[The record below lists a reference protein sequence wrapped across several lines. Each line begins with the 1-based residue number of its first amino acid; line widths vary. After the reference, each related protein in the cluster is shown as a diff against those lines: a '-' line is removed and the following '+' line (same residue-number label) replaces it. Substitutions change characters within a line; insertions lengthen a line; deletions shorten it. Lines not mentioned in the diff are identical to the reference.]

1 MKLTFKTLQQ
11 KQFQIDAEPGDTV
24 ADLKRKV
31 EESQGHA
38 IASQKLIYS
47 GKILADDKTVESLNI
62 KEKDFL
68 VVMVSKPKATPA
80 ASSSSAAAPAPV
92 PSAPTPAPAPAPAAA
107 PAPSEDVAMAP
118 AEQQAAPAASAP
130 AEAAPAPPAFGDT
143 SSFVTGGAL
152 ETSIQNMVE
161 MGFERAQVMRA
172 LKASF
177 NNPDRAV
184 EYLFNGIPAHL
195 ESTQAAQPPAAARTA
210 STPAAA
216 PAPAAAAAA
225 PATPATGGGAPAPMN
240 LFAQAAAQAQGGA
253 ATAPSAGAG
262 AGLGGAGAGAADFE
276 ALRNSPAIQQIRA
289 LVAENPAL
297 LQPLVQQ
304 LAQANPDL
312 AERLAQQPEL
322 LYELLGGVPP
332 GEGEEGDEHYPPG
345 THVIHITPEEE
356 AAIGRLQ
363 ALGFSRQQAAEAYL
377 ACDKNEELAAN
388 YLFEGGFDD

>member
-11 KQFQIDAEPGDTV
+11 KQFQIDADLNDTV
-24 ADLKRKV
+24 ATLKRKV

-68 VVMVSKPKATPA
+68 VVMVSKPKAPPA
-80 ASSSSAAAPAPV
+80 ASSSAAAAPAPV
-92 PSAPTPAPAPAPAAA
+92 PSAPGPVPGPGPASA
-107 PAPSEDVAMAP
+107 PAPSEDVPMAP
-118 AEQQAAPAASAP
+118 AEESAAPATSAP
-130 AEAAPAPPAFGDT
+130 ASAAPAPPAFGDT

-152 ETSIQNMVE
+152 ETSITNMME

-184 EYLFNGIPAHL
+184 EYLFNGIPPHL
-195 ESTQAAQPPAAARTA
+195 EPTQAAPPQAGARAASAPSA
-210 STPAAA
+210 TPA

-225 PATPATGGGAPAPMN
+225 PATPAASGGAPAPMN

-253 ATAPSAGAG
+253 ATAPGAG
-262 AGLGGAGAGAADFE
+262 AGLGAGAGAEAADFE
-276 ALRNSPAIQQIRA
+276 ALRNSPAIQQIRD
-289 LVAENPAL
+289 LVAGNPAL

-304 LAQANPDL
+304 LAQANPEL
-312 AERLAQQPEL
+312 AGRMAQNPEL
-322 LYELLGGVPP
+322 LYQLLGGVPP
-332 GEGEEGDEHYPPG
+332 GEGEEGDEQYPPG
-345 THVIHITPEEE
+345 THIIHITPEEE

-363 ALGFSRQQAAEAYL
+363 ALGFSREQAAEAYL
-377 ACDKNEELAAN
+377 ACGKNEELAAN
-388 YLFEGGFDD
+388 FLFESGFD